1 MFYYIEGKV
10 TILEPSLAVLD
21 VGGVGYACNVTMNT
35 VSRLQLNERTRLY
48 TYCNIKEDAFDIYG
62 FWSKEEKRCFE
73 LLLSVSGVG
82 PKAAIGILSVVTP
95 EELAVA
101 IAKGDEKRITAAQGV
116 GKRIAQRVIL
126 ELKDKMALTDEELSA
141 GITSTVS
148 ALSPAAAERDQEA
161 MAALGVLGFTSSE
174 ASAILRTMDT
184 SQMSVEDIVREALK
198 RSIK

>member
-35 VSRLQLNERTRLY
+35 VSHLQLNELTRLY